1 MRPGLRSGSHGGSP
15 SRETWNRFP
24 AKPLRAL
31 LLAAF
36 AFTFAAPPARAAC
49 PPVDHAHRQWSALLE
64 RWVSAGLVDYA
75 GWRRDGEA
83 ELGAYLRM
91 LSQACATDYERWSR
105 PQRIAFW
112 INAYNAFTVRLIL
125 DHYPVVSIRA
135 IGWLPLAAFRQRF
148 IPMPDIKGGD
158 ISLNDIEHDTLR
170 ASFQEPRIHFA
181 LVCASRSC
189 PALRGEAYRAAD
201 LDRQLDEQAREFL
214 NDATRNRVDAA
225 GKVLYLSAIF
235 DWFASDFEAA
245 AGSVP
250 AYVARYVDLGG
261 ADASAFRVEH
271 LTYDWALNER
281 GKDRP

>member
-1 MRPGLRSGSHGGSP
+1 MHIVRVAIVG
-15 SRETWNRFP
+15 
-24 AKPLRAL
+24 AL
-31 LLAAF
+31 ACTLAL
-36 AFTFAAPPARAAC
+36 PRARADC
-49 PPVDHAHRQWSALLE
+49 RPIDHAHDQWSALLT

-75 GWRRDGEA
+75 GLQREGSADLA
-83 ELGAYLRM
+83 AYLGM
-91 LSQACATDYERWSR
+91 LSNACGADYERWSR

-125 DHYPVVSIRA
+125 DYYPVTSIRK
-135 IGWLPLAAFRQRF
+135 IGWLPLAAFRERF
-148 IPMPDIKGGD
+148 IPMPGIKGRN

-189 PALRGEAYRAAD
+189 PPLRDEAYRGAD
-201 LDRQLDEQAREFL
+201 LDRQLNEQARAFL
-214 NDATRNRVDAA
+214 NDPSRNRVDAA

-235 DWFASDFEAA
+235 DWFESDFESA

-250 AYVARYVDLGG
+250 AYVARYVDFGG
-261 ADASAFRVEH
+261 AEASSFRVEH